1 MMIGPREIAQARDL
15 AVTVYNM
22 SSDDNV
28 RVMAALTL
36 LVHTVCMS
44 SGSAAEAINKMLV
57 AGEGV
62 SRMIEQ
68 NFAGRQSVH

>member
-1 MMIGPREIAQARDL
+1 MIGPREIAKARDL
-15 AVTVYNM
+15 AETIYNM
-22 SSDDNV
+22 SGDDNV

-44 SGSAAEAINKMLV
+44 SKSTEEAINKMLV

-62 SRMIEQ
+62 SKMIEQ
-68 NFAGRQSVH
+68 SFASRQSVH